1 MHNAESRMRNAAM
14 QQQQESRGTVP
25 ICFTENGIVEQ
36 KKIRNGKMKEIS
48 RFMEIN

>member
-1 MHNAESRMRNAAM
+1 MHNAQCGIQNAECSNAAAA
-14 QQQQESRGTVP
+14 GTVP

-36 KKIRNGKMKEIS
+36 EKIRNGKMKEIS